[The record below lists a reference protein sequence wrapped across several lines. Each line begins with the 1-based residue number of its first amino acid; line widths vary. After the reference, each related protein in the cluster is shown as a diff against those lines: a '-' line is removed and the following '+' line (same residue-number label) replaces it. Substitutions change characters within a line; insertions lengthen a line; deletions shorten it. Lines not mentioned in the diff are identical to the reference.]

1 LHVSRV
7 DAYPLGYVMAAVR
20 VAHWLDDLRSD
31 WGVRWWAD
39 ERAGQ
44 AIRERIRLGG
54 ALKFEGEWLDSSAFV
69 RRWIMPDISSGV

>member
-1 LHVSRV
+1 
-7 DAYPLGYVMAAVR
+7 MAAVR
-20 VAHWLDDLRSD
+20 VAYWLEEMQTD

-54 ALKFEGEWLDSSAFV
+54 ALKFEDEWLDPAPFARHWGASAD
-69 RRWIMPDISSGV
+69 R

>member
-1 LHVSRV
+1 MSRV

-20 VAHWLDDLRSD
+20 VAHWLEELEANWDA
-31 WGVRWWAD
+31 RWWAD

-44 AIRERIRLGG
+44 AIRERICLGG
-54 ALKFEGEWLDSSAFV
+54 ALKFEDEWLDSGAFV